1 MSMRPIVRPPLSQTT
16 AQGGA
21 QSSTVNP
28 PASHGTP
35 AVLPR
40 RDSFALGNTGSG
52 RPVSNVARE
61 PAITADATLKLPLS
75 NPVHGVW
82 DHERM
87 STALSF
93 DVPLRSIRDA
103 LGSPAAVAN
112 VSAPLGGP
120 SSAQLDVRHDFT
132 GDAMRVSVNPLSVPQ
147 ALQTV
152 MLMVTLQD
160 GKTLALT
167 VVPEKFV
174 LDVTTLEQARIKAEI
189 ETSVGSANS
198 WRNAVERYTR
208 LAAEGPPSDVQLIK
222 LAQDHDSAVASLE
235 RRRGDLRSAWHALPP
250 GEKGNAIL
258 HNSLLVAEMPALG
271 QVARQ
276 MVDAS
281 NRAITTR
288 KELDTARV
296 MARHIP
302 ATAQQTRVA
311 HLEERLRE
319 REGAVSRIH
328 GELRN
333 LLDSTPNV
341 LDRIFQTAEPL
352 ILRRNDLTPLK
363 TLEANARWL
372 GEGRKAADARTRR
385 EGEGFGPWVEGRLNH
400 AKEQLANAQAQ
411 HKTLET
417 QLHTLRGP
425 VLMNLDGQGRPQ
437 EMTQLLPN

>member
-1 MSMRPIVRPPLSQTT
+1 MSIRPIVRPPSQNTT
-16 AQGGA
+16 VQGGTPA
-21 QSSTVNP
+21 TTSTP
-28 PASHGTP
+28 TQGPGTP

-40 RDSFALGNTGSG
+40 RDSFALGNTAAS
-52 RPVSNVARE
+52 RPVTALTRE
-61 PAITADATLKLPLS
+61 PAIIADAQLKLPLS
-75 NPVHGVW
+75 KAVTGVW

-93 DVPLRSIRDA
+93 EVPLKAIRDA

-120 SSAQLDVRHDFT
+120 GSAQLDVRHDFT
-132 GDAMRVSVNPLSVPQ
+132 GESMRLSLNPLSVPQ
-147 ALQTV
+147 ALQAVT
-152 MLMVTLQD
+152 LMVTLQD
-160 GKTLALT
+160 GKTLALS
-167 VVPEKFV
+167 VVPEKFT
-174 LDVTTLEQARIKAEI
+174 LDVTTLEQARLKAEL
-189 ETSVGSANS
+189 ETNAASAGS

-208 LAAEGPPSDVQLIK
+208 LQAEGPPTDSQLIK
-222 LAQDHDSAVASLE
+222 LAQDHDQAVASLE

-250 GEKGNAIL
+250 GEKGTAIL
-258 HNSLLVAEMPALG
+258 QNSLLVAELPALG

-333 LLDSTPNV
+333 LLDATPNV
-341 LDRIFQTAEPL
+341 LDRIFLTAEPL

-372 GEGRKAADARTRR
+372 GESRKAADARNRR
-385 EGEGFGPWVEGRLNH
+385 EGEGFGPWVEGRLNQ
-400 AKEQLANAQAQ
+400 AKEQLANVLAQG
-411 HKTLET
+411 KNLET
-417 QLHTLRGP
+417 QLQNLRGP
-425 VLMNLDGQGRPQ
+425 VMMNLDGHGRPM
-437 EMTQLLPN
+437 EMTQALPN